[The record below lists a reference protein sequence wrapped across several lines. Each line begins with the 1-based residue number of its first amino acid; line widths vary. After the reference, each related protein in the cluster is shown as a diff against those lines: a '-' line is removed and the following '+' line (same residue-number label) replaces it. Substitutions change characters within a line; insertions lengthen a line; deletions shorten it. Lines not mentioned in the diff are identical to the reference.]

1 MWMVDALFLGSRFSE
16 AVRKADEVLPSIP
29 RHVQAPRKLVGLHPH
44 PAVVFWRG
52 ICLYWMGR
60 SEEGLEAL
68 AVVRRMGDDL
78 DAPELVAYA
87 WTYTG
92 AACRHAHDANGVL
105 ASAQQAEA
113 ISRRLGEPPALEALV
128 QLTYGY
134 AHLVA
139 GRPADAIG
147 PARAALHLHGLANK
161 AHAGWSAALLAEAL
175 LQTGDLAGAQS
186 AAEQS
191 IALCRRSLRG
201 NHEAEAH
208 GVLARAL
215 IRRDGAAA
223 REAAEAALAN
233 AAVLIERTGAK
244 LLTPALSE
252 WRAEL
257 AAVLG
262 DDAAR
267 EQLLREAERG
277 YREIGAPLQVDRI
290 GRLLAEAP
298 RGT

>member
-1 MWMVDALFLGSRFSE
+1 
-16 AVRKADEVLPSIP
+16 
-29 RHVQAPRKLVGLHPH
+29 
-44 PAVVFWRG
+44 
-52 ICLYWMGR
+52 MGR
-60 SEEGLEAL
+60 LEEGLEAL
-68 AVVRRMGDDL
+68 AVARRMYDD
-78 DAPELVAYA
+78 DETPEGAAYA
-87 WTYTG
+87 WTRAG
-92 AACRHAHDANGVL
+92 EACRHAHDANGVL
-105 ASAQQAEA
+105 ASAQQVEA
-113 ISRRLGEPPALEALV
+113 ISRRLGEPPSLEALV

-139 GRPADAIG
+139 GRPADAIE
-147 PARAALHLHGLANK
+147 PARASLHLHGLASK

-201 NHEAEAH
+201 NHEAESH

-262 DDAAR
+262 DAAAR

-277 YREIGAPLQVDRI
+277 YREIGAPLQAERI